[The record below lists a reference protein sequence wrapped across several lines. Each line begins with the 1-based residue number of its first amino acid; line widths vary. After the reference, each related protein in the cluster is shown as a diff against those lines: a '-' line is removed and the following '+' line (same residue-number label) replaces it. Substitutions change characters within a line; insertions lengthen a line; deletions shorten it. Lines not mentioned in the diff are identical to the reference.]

1 MDVPAKPTR
10 LPSVDAPVGR
20 ARPAPRGQDDLQSQ
34 ARIKTERDL
43 YKRLLDLAH
52 VADPGPFLKEALA
65 LIVEFAG
72 AQQAYLELYDDD
84 HERAWWT
91 SLGFSDSE
99 LDEVRT
105 CISRG
110 IIAKA
115 VAGGELLVTPS
126 AMLDPRF
133 SEFDSVRIGQIQAVM
148 CTPIGNDP
156 VRGVLYLQGRDH
168 PGLYTEDERYSAR
181 MFAMQ
186 LAPLVNLLTRAS
198 EPRRD
203 ALRGL
208 RERIDIDG
216 VIGSS
221 PAIVRILEQLAT
233 LAPLDAAVLLTGETG
248 TGKSQFARLIHRNS
262 TRRDGPFVEVNCGSL
277 RESLAESELFG
288 TVPGAFTDAVDR
300 AGKIEAAHGGTLFL
314 DEIGDL
320 PLDCQVK
327 LLQVLQSHE
336 FSRLGSTETRFSDFR
351 LVTATNVDLEQA
363 VKDKRFRED
372 LYFRLDVLQIRM
384 PSLAERREDIA
395 TLAAYFCEQH
405 CRSNR
410 LPALQ
415 MSRGAIVAA
424 ELAEWTG
431 NVRELSHA
439 VLKAIVGA
447 AQESATQVERR
458 HLFPDQPE
466 ATSDSGELTFQEAT
480 RRFQAGLLREALEN
494 NDWNISETARRLD
507 VARSH
512 VHNLIKTFNLHKN
525 NS

>member
-1 MDVPAKPTR
+1 MNEPLKPTR

-20 ARPAPRGQDDLQSQ
+20 ERLETRGPADLQTM
-34 ARIKTERDL
+34 ARIKAERDL
-43 YKRLLDLAH
+43 YKRLLDLGH
-52 VADPGPFLKEALA
+52 VADPEPFLKEALR
-65 LIVEFAG
+65 LIVEVAG
-72 AQQAYLELYDDD
+72 AHQAYLEIYGND

-91 SLGFSDSE
+91 SHGFSDSE
-99 LDEVRT
+99 LDEVRL

-115 VAGGELLVTPS
+115 VASGEVLVTPS

-133 SEFDSVRIGQIQAVM
+133 SEFDSVKNRRIQAVM
-148 CTPIGNDP
+148 CAPIGGEP
-156 VRGVLYLQGRDH
+156 VRGVLYLQGREH
-168 PGLYTEDERYSAR
+168 PGLYTEEERYSGR
-181 MFAMQ
+181 IFAAQ
-186 LAPLVNLLTRAS
+186 LAPLANLLIRANQS
-198 EPRRD
+198 TPD
-203 ALRGL
+203 PLRGL
-208 RERIDIDG
+208 RQRIDLEG

-221 PAIVRILEQLAT
+221 PGLVRVLEQLPT
-233 LAPLDAAVLLTGETG
+233 LAPLDANVLLTGETG
-248 TGKSQFARLIHRNS
+248 TGKSQLARLIHRNS
-262 TRRDGPFVEVNCGSL
+262 TRRDGPFIEVNCGVL

-288 TVPGAFTDAVDR
+288 TVPGAFTDAIDR

-336 FSRLGSTETRFSDFR
+336 FSRLGSTEVRVSDFR
-351 LVTATNVDLEQA
+351 LVTATNVDLKQA

-395 TLAAYFCEQH
+395 ALTAFFCDQH

-415 MSRGAIVAA
+415 MSRGAVLAA
-424 ELAEWTG
+424 ELAEWPG
-431 NVRELSHA
+431 NVRDLSHA
-439 VLKAIVGA
+439 VLKAIVRA

-458 HLFPDQPE
+458 HLFPDEPGAAGE
-466 ATSDSGELTFQEAT
+466 SVELTFQEAT

-494 NDWNISETARRLD
+494 NDWNITETARRLD

-512 VHNLIKTFNLHKN
+512 VHNLIKAFGLSKN
-525 NS
+525 HE